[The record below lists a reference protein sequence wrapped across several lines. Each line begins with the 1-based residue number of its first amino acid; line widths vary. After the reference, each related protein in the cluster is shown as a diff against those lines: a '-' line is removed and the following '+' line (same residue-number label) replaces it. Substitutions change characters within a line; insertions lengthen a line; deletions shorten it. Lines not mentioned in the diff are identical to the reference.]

1 MVELGRLME
10 LVEMVEMM
18 EMYLKKKCT
27 KTQKADFEK
36 DFNCM
41 IDFVKVQPHL
51 FVFNSATI
59 RAFFALFG
67 PFGAKFGSG
76 SNTSFTFFGT
86 YRYR

>member
-41 IDFVKVQPHL
+41 IDCVKVQPHL
-51 FVFNSATI
+51 
-59 RAFFALFG
+59 LFLIWPQLG
-67 PFGAKFGSG
+67 PFSLFWSLP
-76 SNTSFTFFGT
+76 SNFLAAIAAL
-86 YRYR
+86 